1 MWRQGNLVSRKSYG
15 DDIIFKVESIQR
27 EVAILRGIEVRLLAD
42 AVLSDLTLKD
52 EHLYQREAAVENTR
66 AIDAKRLQGLY
77 QDIRRTRVEQH
88 HSSVDDSMY
97 FELPGRILHLDGD
110 ATYLRKSMEVYEQ
123 LNIPA
128 EGHYVRESMMADAV
142 YQLLPKVKPD
152 ILIITGH
159 DGLIKMR
166 GGYDKSYIG
175 SYKNTENFVKAVK
188 AARYYERNRDTLTI
202 IAGACQSHFEALLQA
217 GANFAS
223 SPARILIHAL
233 DPVYIASTMAY
244 TSIRGTS
251 DIHEVIKHT
260 VSGMDGIGGIE
271 TRGSFRIGLPKLY
284 NVNKL

>member
-1 MWRQGNLVSRKSYG
+1 MWRQGDLVSRKSYG

-52 EHLYQREAAVENTR
+52 EQLYQREVGVENTR
-66 AIDAKRLQGLY
+66 TADAKRLQEFY
-77 QDIRRTRVEQH
+77 REVRRARVELHQ
-88 HSSVDDSMY
+88 SSDDSPY

-110 ATYLRKSMEVYEQ
+110 VTYLRKSMEVYEQ
-123 LNIPA
+123 LSIPA

-142 YQLLPKVKPD
+142 NQLLPTVRPD

-159 DGLIKMR
+159 DGLIKTR

-175 SYKNTENFVKAVK
+175 SYKNTGNFVKAVK
-188 AARYYERNRDTLTI
+188 AARYYERNRDSLTI

-251 DIHEVIKHT
+251 DIFEVIRHT

-271 TRGSFRIGLPKLY
+271 TRGSFRIGLPKLN

>member
-1 MWRQGNLVSRKSYG
+1 MWRQGDLVSRKSYG

-27 EVAILRGIEVRLLAD
+27 EVAILRGIEVRLIAD
-42 AVLSDLTLKD
+42 AMLSDLTMKD
-52 EHLYQREAAVENTR
+52 EQQYHREMGMDSARAAE
-66 AIDAKRLQGLY
+66 AKRLQEFN
-77 QDIRRTRVEQH
+77 QEIRHARVKQH
-88 HSSVDDSMY
+88 QSSAEDTPY
-97 FELPGRILHLDGD
+97 FELPGRVLHLDGD
-110 ATYLRKSMEVYEQ
+110 ATYLRKSMEIYEQ

-128 EGHYVRESMMADAV
+128 EGHYVRESMMSDAV
-142 YQLLPKVKPD
+142 NQLLPAVRPD

-159 DGLIKMR
+159 DGLIRTR

-175 SYKNTENFVKAVK
+175 SYKNSENFVKAVM

-244 TSIRGTS
+244 TSIKGTS
-251 DIHEVIKHT
+251 DIYEVIRHT

-271 TRGSFRIGLPKLY
+271 TRGSFRIGLPKMK